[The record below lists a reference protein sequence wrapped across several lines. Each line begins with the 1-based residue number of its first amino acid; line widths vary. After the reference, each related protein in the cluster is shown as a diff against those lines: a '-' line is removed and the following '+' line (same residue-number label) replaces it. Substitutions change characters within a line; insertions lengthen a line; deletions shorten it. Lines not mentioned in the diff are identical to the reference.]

1 VPHLTLLAAHAE
13 LSYFQAIVMG
23 LLQGITELFPVSS
36 LGHSVLIPA
45 LLGWDNLTR
54 GQDSGE
60 SFFLAFVVGL
70 HVGTAVALIAYYWR
84 TWLGLTGGLFTS
96 VRDRSLAKPN
106 ERLIWLIILAT
117 IPVGIVGLAFEHK
130 LRTQFAKP
138 LSAAI
143 FLTINGVLLLGAE
156 VLRRRTLARG
166 GRIRAPKGRHAAGLA
181 TPDDEA
187 TSFRRL
193 DSLPLLRGVA
203 IGCSQI
209 LALFAGISRSG
220 VTMGSGIATGLD
232 HEDSAKFSFLLATP
246 VILAAG
252 LLKLPD
258 LFGPLGAGIRGQCI
272 AGAIAAG
279 VAAFG
284 AVAFLVRWFETRTL
298 WPFGVYC
305 LVVGGLCIIR
315 FA

>member
-1 VPHLTLLAAHAE
+1 MPHLTLLAAQAH

-23 LLQGITELFPVSS
+23 LLQGFTELFPVSS

-45 LLGWDNLTR
+45 LLGWDNLTK
-54 GQDSGE
+54 GQSNGE

-84 TWLGLTGGLFTS
+84 TWLGLTGGMFTS

-117 IPVGIVGLAFEHK
+117 IPVGVIGLAFEHT

-166 GRIRAPKGRHAAGLA
+166 GRIRLPKGKHAVGAA
-181 TPDDEA
+181 ASDDEA

-193 DSLPLLRGVA
+193 ESLPLLRGVA

-232 HEDSAKFSFLLATP
+232 HEDAAKFSFLLATP

-279 VAAFG
+279 IAAFG

>member
-1 VPHLTLLAAHAE
+1 MRRWCVAILL
-13 LSYFQAIVMG
+13 
-23 LLQGITELFPVSS
+23 
-36 LGHSVLIPA
+36 
-45 LLGWDNLTR
+45 
-54 GQDSGE
+54 SG
-60 SFFLAFVVGL
+60 G
-70 HVGTAVALIAYYWR
+70 
-84 TWLGLTGGLFTS
+84 
-96 VRDRSLAKPN
+96 
-106 ERLIWLIILAT
+106 
-117 IPVGIVGLAFEHK
+117 
-130 LRTQFAKP
+130 
-138 LSAAI
+138 
-143 FLTINGVLLLGAE
+143 LLLGFLPRQPVLAQEVTLSQTGIAVEASAE
-156 VLRRRTLARG
+156 DGVKARELALNQGRRAAWNRLLDQASIRGVPTLSDAQIDGLVQSIVVEQERPGPTRYNGQITVNFSPRSVQRVLGDRAPMLTGAGPDGQPLAPPVAIHAEAMASYGSLREWQDIRRRLRNSPG
-166 GRIRAPKGRHAAGLA
+166 VAGI
-181 TPDDEA
+181 D
-187 TSFRRL
+187 
-193 DSLPLLRGVA
+193 LRGVA

-220 VTMGSGIATGLD
+220 VTMGSGIASGLD

-272 AGAIAAG
+272 AGAVAAG

-305 LVVGGLCIIR
+305 LIVGGLCIIR

>member
-1 VPHLTLLAAHAE
+1 MPALSLIAVQAH

-23 LLQGITELFPVSS
+23 VLQGVTELFPVSS
-36 LGHSVLIPA
+36 LGHSVLIPS
-45 LLGWDNLTR
+45 LLGWDNLSN
-54 GQDSGE
+54 GQSNGE

-84 TWLGLTGGLFTS
+84 TWLGLTGGLITS

-106 ERLIWLIILAT
+106 ERLIWLVILAT

-143 FLTINGVLLLGAE
+143 FLTINGVLLLAAE
-156 VLRRRTLARG
+156 VLRRRTLAQG
-166 GRIRAPKGRHAAGLA
+166 GRLRAPKGRHGRGMAA
-181 TPDDEA
+181 PDDEA

-193 DSLPLLRGVA
+193 DSLPLLRGVV

-220 VTMGSGIATGLD
+220 VTMGSGIASGLD
-232 HEDSAKFSFLLATP
+232 HEDAAKFSFLLATP

-272 AGAIAAG
+272 AGAVAAG

-305 LVVGGLCIIR
+305 LIAGGFCIIR

>member
-1 VPHLTLLAAHAE
+1 MPHLTLLAVQAH

-23 LLQGITELFPVSS
+23 LLQGVTELFPVSS

-45 LLGWDNLTR
+45 LLGWDNLTK
-54 GQDSGE
+54 GQSNGE

-117 IPVGIVGLAFEHK
+117 IPVGIIGLAFEHK

-166 GRIRAPKGRHAAGLA
+166 GRIRLPKGKHAVGAA
-181 TPDDEA
+181 ASDDEA

-193 DSLPLLRGVA
+193 ESLPLLWVQGSAASASPAPSLPGSRPSAPWPSSSGGSRRG
-203 IGCSQI
+203 
-209 LALFAGISRSG
+209 RSG
-220 VTMGSGIATGLD
+220 PSASTAWSSAGSASSASPEPSTRRVTSSRPRCAD
-232 HEDSAKFSFLLATP
+232 PRAP
-246 VILAAG
+246 VRA
-252 LLKLPD
+252 
-258 LFGPLGAGIRGQCI
+258 
-272 AGAIAAG
+272 
-279 VAAFG
+279 
-284 AVAFLVRWFETRTL
+284 
-298 WPFGVYC
+298 
-305 LVVGGLCIIR
+305 
-315 FA
+315 

>member
-1 VPHLTLLAAHAE
+1 
-13 LSYFQAIVMG
+13 M
-23 LLQGITELFPVSS
+23 
-36 LGHSVLIPA
+36 
-45 LLGWDNLTR
+45 
-54 GQDSGE
+54 
-60 SFFLAFVVGL
+60 
-70 HVGTAVALIAYYWR
+70 
-84 TWLGLTGGLFTS
+84 
-96 VRDRSLAKPN
+96 RDRSLAKPN
-106 ERLIWLIILAT
+106 ERLIWLVILAT

-156 VLRRRTLARG
+156 VLRRRTLSRG
-166 GRIRAPKGRHAAGLA
+166 GRIRLPKGKHAVGVAA
-181 TPDDEA
+181 SDDEA

-193 DSLPLLRGVA
+193 ESLPLLRGVA

-220 VTMGSGIATGLD
+220 VTMGSGIASGLD

-305 LVVGGLCIIR
+305 LIVGGLCIIR